1 MLTCENRLSEAP
13 PAGPAPAAGGA
24 AVAPNPP
31 LAAPKTLPLS
41 AAAGAAAPKPLPNP
55 APVFD
60 VEEKVNSEAEPNP
73 EVSAGLSVVGAAK
86 EKVDGEV
93 APNPEGGCVGA
104 AKVLPNPVE
113 EGGAAEDP
121 NPPLG
126 AAKLK
131 ESAAAGAPK
140 PTWSER
146 FRMNK
151 EAMDSAFT
159 RDEGNHCQVDR
170 TLHYFYSI
178 LLYLLA
184 PFYLFYCVALL
195 EEPGT

>member
-31 LAAPKTLPLS
+31 LAA
-41 AAAGAAAPKPLPNP
+41 AGAGAPKPLPNP

-73 EVSAGLSVVGAAK
+73 EVAAGLSAVGAAK

-104 AKVLPNPVE
+104 AKALPNPVE

-121 NPPLG
+121 NPPPG

-146 FRMNK
+146 FRK
-151 EAMDSAFT
+151 
-159 RDEGNHCQVDR
+159 
-170 TLHYFYSI
+170 I
-178 LLYLLA
+178 
-184 PFYLFYCVALL
+184 
-195 EEPGT
+195 